1 MHYDPNCGLV
11 GWRPQDKMAG
21 SGVVMESS
29 MLVKGGK
36 ASGNSV
42 VMESGMLV
50 KGSQVMES
58 GAVVKGGWAVV
69 SSVATESGISVKS
82 GQVVEVVESGAVVKG
97 GQVVVSG
104 TVTES
109 GMLVKGG
116 KEMESNMV
124 VEEDEAEEGEEAEKE
139 EESNEI
145 LVAKVFIEEVV
156 CWHGAPEALLLDQG
170 QQFLSKVLKE
180 VNELLGEKGEHS
192 TLPPPDRQ
200 PGQTLQQHTQPWQ
213 HKDLG
218 PLKGLLAKVTNKKQD
233 NWDLYMPYVLFA
245 YCTSMH
251 EATQDSP
258 FYLLHGWEANL
269 PG

>member
-1 MHYDPNCGLV
+1 
-11 GWRPQDKMAG
+11 
-21 SGVVMESS
+21 

-180 VNELLGEKGEHS
+180 VNELLGEKG
-192 TLPPPDRQ
+192 
-200 PGQTLQQHTQPWQ
+200 
-213 HKDLG
+213 
-218 PLKGLLAKVTNKKQD
+218 LLAKVTNKKQD